1 MTKPLISIVLP
12 VFNGEDFIDE
22 AIQSVLSQTQTD
34 IELIIVNDCSKD
46 GTSEIVR
53 KYMRIDPRIIL
64 FENTQNLNLP
74 NSLNVGFS
82 AAKGLWHTWIS
93 HDNCLEKDFLEKMY
107 LTAIQSNADIIY
119 GNYKQIGLIEEFGKE
134 VNPGLA
140 SELYLGN
147 TIGASFLY
155 KSSVFVRL
163 NGYDATKFMYED
175 YAFWAEAYLQ
185 GFKYCHTEY
194 SGYRYRIH
202 RNQLTNTRKMP
213 REFLNYR
220 LSVLRRFQLSNR
232 LELAQGYLTIL
243 RLAFI
248 YRNLGVF
255 IKVFCRLQLLH
266 LYSTIYLVI
275 RKLLHLSSK

>member
-1 MTKPLISIVLP
+1 VTKPLISIVLP

-34 IELIIVNDCSKD
+34 IELIIVNDCSTD
-46 GTSEIVR
+46 GTSEIVGR
-53 KYMRIDPRIIL
+53 YMRIDSRIIL

-74 NSLNVGFS
+74 SSLNVGFS
-82 AAKGLWHTWIS
+82 VAKGLWHTWIS
-93 HDNCLEKDFLEKMY
+93 HDNSLEKDFLEKMY
-107 LTAIQSNADIIY
+107 LTAIQSNADIVY

-155 KSSVFVRL
+155 KSSVFRRL
-163 NGYDATKFMYED
+163 NGYDITKFMYED

-194 SGYRYRIH
+194 SGYQYRIH
-202 RNQLTNTRKMP
+202 RNQLTKTRKMP

-243 RLAFI
+243 RLAVI
-248 YRNLGVF
+248 YKNLTVF
-255 IKVFCRLQLLH
+255 MKVFLRLLLFH

-275 RKLLHLSSK
+275 RKLLHSSSI